1 MKKQEIEKK
10 IEVNPFWYVKM
21 DLEYLKIN
29 EDKIINLKKY
39 NYIDRDNPILDIDEN
54 LVDFLEKFSFIDWTK
69 YCVENDDWEFR
80 CLAFWDDISLASD
93 EFLSN
98 HKDKIDSWCVLENGA
113 HQILKLI
120 DNFLEDYNENIVD
133 RYDCIRRDDLNFLA
147 QFLFRLATRLK
158 NLEEIKTNKKPK
170 N

>member
-10 IEVNPFWYVKM
+10 IELVPRWYIKM
-21 DLEYLKIN
+21 NLEYLKIN
-29 EDKIINLKKY
+29 KDKIINFKRY
-39 NYIDRDNPILDIDEN
+39 NYIDRDEDILEIDES
-54 LVDFLEKFSFIDWTK
+54 LLYFLEKFSSIDWTK
-69 YCVENDDWEFR
+69 YCDVHDDCEFR
-80 CLAFWDDISLASD
+80 FYSFIDDISLASD
-93 EFLSN
+93 EFLLN

-120 DNFLEDYNENIVD
+120 DNFLEHYNENIVD

-158 NLEEIKTNKKPK
+158 SLEEIKNNKK

>member
-29 EDKIINLKKY
+29 EDKIINSKRY
-39 NYIDRDNPILDIDEN
+39 NYLDRDNPILDIDEN
-54 LVDFLEKFSFIDWTK
+54 LLDFLEKFSFIDWTK

-80 CLAFWDDISLASD
+80 YLAFCDDISLASD